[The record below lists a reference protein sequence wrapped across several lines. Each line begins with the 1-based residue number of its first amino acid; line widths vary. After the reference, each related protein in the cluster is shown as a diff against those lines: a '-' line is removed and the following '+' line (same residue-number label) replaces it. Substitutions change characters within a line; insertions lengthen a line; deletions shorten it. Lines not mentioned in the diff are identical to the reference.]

1 VNKPRKRE
9 KYDQEIGHETGLSEK
24 QLEKYK
30 ARMLGFNYQDT
41 SLFLGCKNLS
51 NTPPANGK
59 DKHYG
64 ILLPFDIAIQSILCA
79 HLHCQG
85 RE

>member
-1 VNKPRKRE
+1 
-9 KYDQEIGHETGLSEK
+9 
-24 QLEKYK
+24 
-30 ARMLGFNYQDT
+30 MLGFNYQDT